1 MTSHYPDLGSAS
13 DWLKRNSL
21 AFIPG
26 TFLDG
31 LLGVVLLVVAQPP
44 QPAPFLGVVLQVGAQ
59 RPQPR
64 WL

>member
-1 MTSHYPDLGSAS
+1 MEPLEQIDAVDPIDRVAPIDRVEQTQ
-13 DWLKRNSL
+13 R
-21 AFIPG
+21 FIPG

-31 LLGVVLLVVAQPP
+31 LLGVVL
-44 QPAPFLGVVLQVGAQ
+44 QVGVQ